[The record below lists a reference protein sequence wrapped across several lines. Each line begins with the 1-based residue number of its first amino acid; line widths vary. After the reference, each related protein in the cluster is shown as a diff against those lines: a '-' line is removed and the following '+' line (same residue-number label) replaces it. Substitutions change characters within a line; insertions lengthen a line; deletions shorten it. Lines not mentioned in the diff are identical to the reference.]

1 MTLVKARY
9 FYHLFLVILLLP
21 LAAHAQAPTLV
32 SWQDTLSNS
41 LGQVIPNATIIVLSG
56 TIGGSQG
63 VNATTQPGTPLAT
76 IYADP
81 YGATPINQSMAPL
94 STSAGDGTF
103 QFWALPGYYVVQ
115 AYGPQINGQITYG
128 IAIGGVGAS
137 PVCAVSGGVAY
148 ENTSTNTLTCSPA
161 FAWNSGTSTLTFQ
174 TQTPATSMA
183 NPSSPI
189 LNICGNYWTGSA
201 SAPDCF
207 TLQNVTN
214 VLTIGHSGLTNPALS
229 WSGPIS
235 IGVINTPGI
244 SVGAAGVNTLTGGPI
259 TFAGGFGGDAQY
271 VMGACEMGYGATT
284 LSGSSTT
291 TSLNCL
297 PANSIIL
304 SVEYRITTT
313 ITTATSFTIGDSGS
327 ATRYCGT
334 QSTLTAGT
342 TGNCVAAGFYYNSG
356 ALGVLI
362 TPNMNPGAGAIRLM
376 VTYLTL
382 IPPTS

>member
-174 TQTPATSMA
+174 T
-183 NPSSPI
+183 
-189 LNICGNYWTGSA
+189 G
-201 SAPDCF
+201 
-207 TLQNVTN
+207 
-214 VLTIGHSGLTNPALS
+214 IGRR
-229 WSGPIS
+229 
-235 IGVINTPGI
+235 
-244 SVGAAGVNTLTGGPI
+244 
-259 TFAGGFGGDAQY
+259 F
-271 VMGACEMGYGATT
+271 
-284 LSGSSTT
+284 
-291 TSLNCL
+291 
-297 PANSIIL
+297 
-304 SVEYRITTT
+304 
-313 ITTATSFTIGDSGS
+313 
-327 ATRYCGT
+327 
-334 QSTLTAGT
+334 
-342 TGNCVAAGFYYNSG
+342 
-356 ALGVLI
+356 LI
-362 TPNMNPGAGAIRLM
+362 
-376 VTYLTL
+376 
-382 IPPTS
+382 